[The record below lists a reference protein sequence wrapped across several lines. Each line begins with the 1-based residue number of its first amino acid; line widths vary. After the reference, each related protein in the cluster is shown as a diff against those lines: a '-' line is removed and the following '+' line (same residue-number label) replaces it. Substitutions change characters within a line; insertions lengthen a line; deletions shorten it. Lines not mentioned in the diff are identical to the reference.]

1 MVWVLGLVAFVGGCL
16 NTVQSGAN
24 SVLSKT
30 LGQPIAAALIV
41 SVVNAAVYLLAVP
54 VVGLS
59 LPKSDAFAQ
68 VPWWAW
74 LGGALGAFYVLTVI
88 FLAEK
93 LGAAMFTGLTVTA
106 SIITSVLLDHYGLVG
121 FKQHAAG
128 LWRVAGCLLMIG
140 GLTLVSLF

>member
-1 MVWVLGLVAFVGGCL
+1 MIWLLGAIAFMSGSF

-30 LGQPIAAALIV
+30 LGQPVAAALIV
-41 SVVNAAVYLLAVP
+41 SAVNAIVYLVVAPIAGLAF
-54 VVGLS
+54 
-59 LPKSDAFAQ
+59 PKASAVAE

-74 LGGALGAFYVLTVI
+74 LGGALGGFYVLTVI

-93 LGAAMFTGLTVTA
+93 LGAAIFTGLTVTA
-106 SIITSVLLDHYGLVG
+106 GIITSVLLDHYGLVG

-128 LWRVAGCLLMIG
+128 LWRIVGCLLMIG
-140 GLTLVSLF
+140 GLSLVSIF

>member
-1 MVWVLGLVAFVGGCL
+1 MVWLLGLVAFVSGCL

-41 SVVNAAVYLLAVP
+41 SAVNAAVYILVIP
-54 VVGLS
+54 FVGLS
-59 LPKSDAFAQ
+59 LPKQDAFAE

-74 LGGALGAFYVLTVI
+74 LGGVLGGLYVLTVI

-93 LGAAMFTGLTVTA
+93 LGAAIFTGLTVTA
-106 SIITSVLLDHYGLVG
+106 GIITSVLLDHYGLVG
-121 FKQHAAG
+121 FKQHTAG

-140 GLTLVSLF
+140 GLTLVSIF

>member
-1 MVWVLGLVAFVGGCL
+1 MVWLLGLVAFVGGSL

-41 SVVNAAVYLLAVP
+41 SAVNAVVYLLAVP
-54 VVGLS
+54 FVGLA
-59 LPKSDAFAQ
+59 LPKEGALAQ

-74 LGGALGAFYVLTVI
+74 LGGALGGFYVLTVI

-93 LGAAMFTGLTVTA
+93 LGAAIFTGLTVTA
-106 SIITSVLLDHYGLVG
+106 GIITSVMLDHYGLVG

-128 LWRVAGCLLMIG
+128 LWRIAGCVLMIG
-140 GLTLVSLF
+140 GLTLVSIF